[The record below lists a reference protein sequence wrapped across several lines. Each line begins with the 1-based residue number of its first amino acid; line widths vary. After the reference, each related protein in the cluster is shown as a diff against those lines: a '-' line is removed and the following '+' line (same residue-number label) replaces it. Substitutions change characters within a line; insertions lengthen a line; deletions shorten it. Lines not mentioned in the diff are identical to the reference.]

1 MALTFVVGML
11 ARDVAAQPPVTSGWR
26 ASGQPSVV
34 PKEAPVVAVPD
45 WKSAP
50 SLHHARAAH
59 AVAAT
64 AEAVFVFAGT
74 GDGGPVL
81 DVERFDGAVWTD
93 EGKLPG
99 EGLNAPAAVAIGDK
113 VYLIGGFGTT
123 TNVPTSEVRVY
134 DTKLKQWGSVAEL
147 PAPRGGHAAV
157 VLDGLIHVVGG
168 GNSRSTIADHSV
180 FDPAANTWV
189 ERAPLPQAEGSPA
202 AVVAGGKLYAIG
214 GRSGRKDF
222 GDVMEYD
229 PEKDS
234 WTAGPSIEPR
244 ATCGAIEVGGSMYV
258 IGGESQA
265 KASVL
270 GEVLS
275 LSPGADAWRSVASMP
290 TARSFARVAMLKGAV
305 YVVGGSSEPQT
316 SHAPRGLA
324 VVERFEPAGR

>member
-1 MALTFVVGML
+1 MLTVVVGML
-11 ARDVAAQPPVTSGWR
+11 ARDVAAQPPVTSGRR
-26 ASGQPSVV
+26 ASGQPPVV

-81 DVERFDGAVWTD
+81 EVERFDGAIWTD

-123 TNVPTSEVRVY
+123 TNVPTSEVGVY

-147 PAPRGGHAAV
+147 PAARGGHAAA
-157 VLDGLIHVVGG
+157 VLNGLIHVVGG

-180 FDPAANTWV
+180 FDPSSNKWV
-189 ERAPLPQAEGSPA
+189 ERAPLPHAEGSPA

-222 GDVMEYD
+222 GDVMVYD

-234 WTAGPSIEPR
+234 WTAGPPIEPR
-244 ATCGAIEVGGSMYV
+244 ATCGAIEVGGAIYL

-265 KASVL
+265 QRRVM
-270 GEVLS
+270 GEVLC
-275 LSPGADAWRSVASMP
+275 LSAGADAWRSMAPMP
-290 TARSFARVAMLKGAV
+290 TERSFARVVMLKGVV
-305 YVVGGSSEPQT
+305 YVVGGCSAPQT
-316 SHAPRGLA
+316 SHAPRGLK
-324 VVERFEPAGR
+324 VVERFDPEGR